1 MAYKSKFMQE
11 MEQQGKLSAAS
22 GTSKYKSK
30 FFQEGN
36 HLEKEVA
43 PAPMRTP
50 TDRTFTGVKTTPA
63 ALKPVAEKPTEQ
75 QNQVSSEIAARTAGA
90 GSRDP
95 IGTAAHMTKIS
106 GLQVQEAELKLNQS
120 KEKLDAA
127 RQKEMVLTEQSKKLA
142 TAHQGLRQLMT
153 QYEMSGDE
161 VTGQA
166 YLLAAEEYNK
176 LLEQYQKDYAAYEK
190 DASVYDE
197 YNSNLL
203 KYQKAYAGYEKNM
216 QAYNTER
223 SEYLQEH
230 PEVALQDASDREIQR
245 ALDRLE
251 SEKSGLILTGKAV
264 DWEAVEDVNRKI
276 DAVKQLQ
283 QKKRL
288 SADNGAWNSGL
299 TAFLDRAEAAIQAGQ
314 MEWFAGVAAVNQ
326 KLSNAF
332 LKIAGSQIA
341 SMGMSMRNADMEAY
355 GKTLME
361 NSNRESKDAAE
372 AMKASRDYMAE
383 ALTGTGKIDGWIIEK
398 MQSVGS
404 MMMDMMAAGST
415 YAMGIPAGADA
426 RKIMA
431 IRAGGSGMLQAQ
443 EEGKTETQQL
453 LMGIV
458 TGALEYASEGMFGGN
473 PIYDAESGWVTKGLE
488 KVIKNPKI
496 MKLFYSDGFG
506 ILSEGIEEW
515 FTAFVE
521 PIAEGFIT
529 LEKPELATAA
539 ELADAF
545 AGGVFLSL
553 MGQGSSVVVREVSG
567 AGRAERQAGRVIQR
581 SDAVQELVSEGLAAK
596 PNTAA
601 FKLATDLQAKL
612 DAGKKLSAAEIG
624 RQLFANQDAIDAG
637 LLVDDEMQPD
647 SEAPEGA
654 LQDPDNG
661 YYAILTA
668 EADGKQTYQLAEVRE
683 DGSIRKIGKPAD
695 DLMAAKRAAQAQ
707 GLNVRHI
714 GKEDVL
720 RDAAQTTMDQVNVA
734 DTESTVAEKPTDM
747 KKTTPANAVDVGYTE
762 VNEGLQ
768 WAGNQNEGGT
778 ENVRT
783 EQADGAGIDRSA
795 GRDAVL
801 DAEGSGAGQ
810 SAEWTAELERR
821 RTARSEIESVV
832 EDLRKRGRL
841 STTSS
846 AALGVMGGSENDRV
860 GVIRQSDETEQLRQI
875 RNRNAEMGLDTVFV
889 TDRLSVNIGTG
900 AMTVSGVHEKGRVV
914 LQVNAADY
922 TVDELADHELYHERA
937 RRDPELVRR
946 TREALQTNY
955 SEEELDALFRHYMNI
970 YSRAYRDRE
979 GMTQEALE
987 EKVCEEMLADA
998 FARHRTSNEIDASVL
1013 SENVREQ
1020 TTGQTEKMVQ
1030 TEIEEQAKRDA
1041 AAETINEEAIKPP
1054 SDIGSIQQDPEFR
1067 QLQKDLQDGVIDR
1080 REYEKELAEYID
1092 RLSDKKSSEEYED
1105 EKDQRFALEGYE
1117 EELPQILDA
1126 GIRQAATMEPV
1137 RDMTGEEFKKGEKDL
1152 TEQVTE
1158 FFEEAGNKAVHPIL
1172 GEVTLNRRGVKDDI
1186 AHGIGRNKAI
1196 TFTAV
1201 PDVIEKGGL
1210 IDYQENWKERGY
1222 DTAVVAAPVSIAE
1235 KPYMMGVVLMR
1246 ENGGNRFYVHEAL
1259 AESEEGAPPF
1269 KTGTAKSGASGGDA
1283 PSVISLLQR
1292 VLDVKKSEQSFAVS
1306 SETDESAEAAEDA
1319 ATGDELTNEIRHTA
1333 GGVESYVLSMPSKA
1347 KKAWNVKKRAA
1358 VKNFARGLWTKA
1370 TPEFN
1375 DVVDSMANEYLETG
1389 AISKDSI
1396 DQAFEELYRF
1406 APESKAKKRTV
1417 KSAFSANVNMMK
1429 SDLAV
1434 VRNALK
1440 NDLEIV
1446 RRYLGERGETAEQTR
1461 YKIEKSL
1468 SVEEIWR
1475 AAKAQKRE
1483 IYRVES
1489 RTLLTDFDKMVVGQL
1504 LRGEIYPHQI
1514 PKRADRKAVME
1525 VYEARNQYE
1534 TTMKWLRHHKKVHD
1548 AMVTSQVMDVIGNFP
1563 DWKDYKRGL
1572 PIKISTMERV
1582 FREIAPSE
1590 EIAEKAIKELLTPVH
1605 EAVADANRLK
1615 NSIRR
1620 RVIALKLSRKADKGK
1635 LSEAAAVQLLGE
1647 AEENI
1652 EQLKKQPAGEM
1663 RDGKTLEEWQAEITN
1678 LWESN
1683 PQLNEEKIRNA
1694 VKVFREI
1701 YDMLFRMANDARVR
1715 NGYEP
1720 VDYRKGYFPHF
1731 MNGKP
1736 DGWMAQLGKMLGVGN
1751 DVTALPTAI
1760 NGLTKNFKPG
1770 KKFFGHELQR
1780 KTGETTLDAVEGLD
1794 RYLEGVADVIYLTD
1808 TIKRLRAF
1816 ASAIRYLST
1825 EDGIKEQIRRVKKM
1839 DIPKEERERRIS
1851 EIRQKSPTTMSVF
1864 VAQLDEYINQLAG
1877 KQSEADR
1884 PMESA
1889 LGRGWYNA
1897 MKWFESRVAVNQV
1910 GLNPGSWATNILPLA
1925 LAQASIRT
1933 DYIARGMW
1941 DTFVNRVRTAAYGDF
1956 DGFEDRSTFLVNRKG
1971 SDRMAKTPAQRV
1983 TARLTAG
1990 MEIIDYFIAESLT
2003 RARVYQNKAQGMS
2016 DYSAMEE
2023 ADAWIPAMMGDRSK
2037 GALPII
2043 FNEKNP
2049 LSKLMTMFQLEQITQ
2064 FQHLFKDLPREKR
2077 KKTAW
2082 AMFINCLLSTISAYI
2097 LNDLLEF
2104 VLGRRPGLDPLGM
2117 INEALGATTGFEAPN
2132 VLDAITG
2139 KDRDWKDEKKPF
2151 SEAGKEIFLD
2161 AMEQVPFVGGLIG
2174 GGRLPISAA
2183 LPDVNALWNA
2193 VSMATDDPETE
2204 ETEGWTADRK
2214 RNTIIK
2220 ELLDPVAYLLP
2231 PVGGGQAKKILET
2244 GAAIYGHGSYNTSG
2258 NLQYPVFRDD
2268 WNTYVGGFIF
2278 GKSSL
2283 DTGVEWVDSGFR
2295 GLNEKYTGAYRE
2307 MIEMGEG
2314 DRESWELLQA
2324 MRDAEVPEGEDVD
2337 AERRRILRESNVS
2350 GEAKYMVYYDLLAT
2364 DTERKRMDELEG
2376 ADPETVFNLF
2386 TDMKELDDNSDKLA
2400 ILRSALTEQEKAILF
2415 DAVKEKENARLQAA
2429 TKYVDSFLYAD
2440 FLEEYKE
2447 KYPDE
2452 KKLPKEGEPGYK
2464 TKSERARLIL
2474 NSIDATKEEKAAV
2487 WQIFVNGEEGKS
2499 NPFSTKIGKEVWDT
2513 IEKLYKQIEED
2524 GGIDWAGRH

>member
-1 MAYKSKFMQE
+1 MAITLEEIKKSYQEKAAGASTGNLQEIKNLYKQKKE
-11 MEQQGKLSAAS
+11 EASAAS
-22 GTSKYKSK
+22 SRS
-30 FFQEGN
+30 ES
-36 HLEKEVA
+36 
-43 PAPMRTP
+43 MRTSLGRRP
-50 TDRTFTGVKTTPA
+50 LGADQPVETVSA
-63 ALKPVAEKPTEQ
+63 KPVAEKPSLQ
-75 QNQVSSEIAARTAGA
+75 QNQISSEIAARTAGA
-90 GSRDP
+90 GSKDP

-120 KEKLDAA
+120 KAKLDAA
-127 RQKEMVLTEQSKKLA
+127 RQKEMALTEQSKKLA
-142 TAHQGLRQLMT
+142 SAHQGLRQLMT

-216 QAYNTER
+216 QTYNTER
-223 SEYLQEH
+223 AEYLQEH
-230 PEVALQDASDREIQR
+230 PEVVLQDASDREIQR

-251 SEKSGLILTGKAV
+251 GEKSGLILTGKAV

-283 QKKRL
+283 QQKRM
-288 SADNGAWNSGL
+288 SADNGLWNSGAE
-299 TAFLDRAEAAIQAGQ
+299 AFIDRSLAAIQAGQ
-314 MEWFAGVAAVNQ
+314 MDWFAGVAAVEQ
-326 KLSNAF
+326 KVSNAV
-332 LKIAGSQIA
+332 LKIVGSQIA
-341 SMGMSMRNADMEAY
+341 GIGMSTGNSAIEEY
-355 GKTLME
+355 GMQLIK
-361 NSNRESKDAAE
+361 NSNKKSEDAAE
-372 AMKASRDYMAE
+372 ALAASREYLNE
-383 ALTGTGKIDGWIIEK
+383 AVIGAGKIDGWIIEK

-426 RKIMA
+426 GKIMA

-443 EEGKTETQQL
+443 KEGKSETEQL
-453 LMGIV
+453 LMGIA
-458 TGALEYASEGMFGGN
+458 TGALEYASERMFGGN

-521 PIAEGFIT
+521 PIAEGFFT
-529 LEKPELATAA
+529 WEKPEMATAA

-553 MGQGSSVVVREVSG
+553 AGQGSSVVVREVSG

-596 PNTAA
+596 PNTEA
-601 FKLATDLQAKL
+601 FKLATELQAKL

-661 YYAILTA
+661 YYAIQTA
-668 EADGKQTYQLAEVRE
+668 EADGKQTYQLVEVRE
-683 DGSIRKIGKPAD
+683 DGSIRKIGQPVD

-946 TREALQTNY
+946 TREALQTNH

-987 EKVCEEMLADA
+987 AKVYEEMLADA
-998 FARHRTSNEIDASVL
+998 SARHRTSNEIDASVL
-1013 SENVREQ
+1013 SEHVREQ
-1020 TTGQTEKMVQ
+1020 TTGQTETMVQ
-1030 TEIEEQAKRDA
+1030 TAIEEQAKRDA

-1067 QLQKDLQDGVIDR
+1067 QLQKDLQEGVIDR

-1092 RLSDKKSSEEYED
+1092 RLSDQKSSEEYED

-1375 DVVDSMANEYLETG
+1375 NVVDSLANEYLETG
-1389 AISKDSI
+1389 TISKDSI
-1396 DQAFEELYRF
+1396 NQAFKELYRF
-1406 APESKAKKRTV
+1406 APESKAKRETV
-1417 KSAFSANVNMMK
+1417 KREFTANVNILK
-1429 SDLAV
+1429 SDLA
-1434 VRNALK
+1434 
-1440 NDLEIV
+1440 DV
-1446 RRYLGERGETAEQTR
+1446 RRYLAARAETTEQAR
-1461 YKIEKSL
+1461 NKVEESL
-1468 SVEEIWR
+1468 SVEEIWK
-1475 AAKAQKRE
+1475 AAKMQKRE

-1489 RTLLTDFDKMVVGQL
+1489 RTLLTDYDKMVVGQL

-1548 AMVTSQVMDVIGNFP
+1548 AMVTSQVMDVIGDFP

-1582 FREIAPSE
+1582 FRKIAPSE
-1590 EIAEKAIKELLTPVH
+1590 EIAEKAIKELMTPVH

-1620 RVIALKLSRKADKGK
+1620 RVMALKLSRKAEKGK

-1736 DGWMAQLGKMLGVGN
+1736 DGLVAQLGKMLGVGN

-1780 KTGETTLDAVEGLD
+1780 KTGETKLDAVEGLD

-1910 GLNPGSWATNILPLA
+1910 GLNPGSWMTNILPLA

-2082 AMFINCLLSTISAYI
+2082 AMFMNCLLSTISAYI

-2104 VLGRRPGLDPLGM
+2104 ALGRRPGLDPLGM

-2183 LPDVNALWNA
+2183 VPDVNALWNA

-2231 PVGGGQAKKILET
+2231 PVGGGQAKKMLET

-2295 GLNEKYTGAYRE
+2295 GLSESYSEAYKNL
-2307 MIEMGEG
+2307 IDMGES
-2314 DRESWELLQA
+2314 DRDSWDVLKA
-2324 MRDAEVPEGEDVD
+2324 MRDAEVPEGENYISRLA
-2337 AERRRILRESNVS
+2337 AERRRILRESSVS
-2350 GEAKYMVYYDLLAT
+2350 GEAKYMVYHDLLAS
-2364 DTERKRMDELEG
+2364 DAERERMDALEG

-2386 TDMKELDDNSDKLA
+2386 ADMKELDDNSDKLA
-2400 ILRSALTEQEKAILF
+2400 ILRSALTEREKAILF

-2440 FLEEYKE
+2440 FLEAYAAAYTGEDGTVQGYSAERVE
-2447 KYPDE
+2447 K
-2452 KKLPKEGEPGYK
+2452 
-2464 TKSERARLIL
+2464 IL
-2474 NSIDATKEEKAAV
+2474 KAMSGVTNEEKAAI
-2487 WQIFVNGEEGKS
+2487 WQITANGEEGKS

-2513 IEKLYKQIEED
+2513 IQKLYDQIEED

>member
-30 FFQEGN
+30 FFQEGG

-50 TDRTFTGVKTTPA
+50 TDRTFAGVKTTPA
-63 ALKPVAEKPTEQ
+63 AMKPVAERPTEQ
-75 QNQVSSEIAARTAGA
+75 QNQISGEIAARTAGA

-120 KEKLDAA
+120 KAKLDAA

-142 TAHQGLRQLMT
+142 SAHQGLRQLMA

-203 KYQKAYAGYEKNM
+203 KYQKAYAAYEKSVADYDEAM
-216 QAYNTER
+216 KPQREYEER
-223 SEYLQEH
+223 LRHVQELRNNRSVDYLQER
-230 PEVALQDASDREIQR
+230 EQSLSAELEEMYRQREILQGSMTSRVMTPEQAEMQKRIDDRISLLTYQQNDIANQLAMRETEDWMEQQKTDIEANGGDQLMQALMAAAGNPRRSQR
-245 ALDRLE
+245 LAETLYEQGYSEAQVRAWLDYAQMLDEQEAYQSALEGKKEYAKEHAVAASAASVPLNLASGIGAVSMWGQKAENLLFGKDTPLNYQNRLMVPGAVARE
-251 SEKSGLILTGKAV
+251 LRSGVSEKIEENTAGKAGSNT
-264 DWEAVEDVNRKI
+264 AFGNLYSG
-276 DAVKQLQ
+276 AYNLGM
-283 QKKRL
+283 
-288 SADNGAWNSGL
+288 SMADSLGTLGL
-299 TAFLDRAEAAIQAGQ
+299 TALGVPPAAASSLLGGAAATSGMVDALERGATQDQALLLGTISGIAEMFFEKYSIDNLINMKSPKTLAQALKNMAIQG
-314 MEWFAGVAAVNQ
+314 GVE
-326 KLSNAF
+326 
-332 LKIAGSQIA
+332 A
-341 SMGMSMRNADMEAY
+341 S
-355 GKTLME
+355 
-361 NSNRESKDAAE
+361 
-372 AMKASRDYMAE
+372 
-383 ALTGTGKIDGWIIEK
+383 
-398 MQSVGS
+398 
-404 MMMDMMAAGST
+404 
-415 YAMGIPAGADA
+415 
-426 RKIMA
+426 
-431 IRAGGSGMLQAQ
+431 
-443 EEGKTETQQL
+443 EEGAT
-453 LMGIV
+453 
-458 TGALEYASEGMFGGN
+458 
-473 PIYDAESGWVTKGLE
+473 
-488 KVIKNPKI
+488 
-496 MKLFYSDGFG
+496 
-506 ILSEGIEEW
+506 
-515 FTAFVE
+515 
-521 PIAEGFIT
+521 T
-529 LEKPELATAA
+529 LA
-539 ELADAF
+539 
-545 AGGVFLSL
+545 
-553 MGQGSSVVVREVSG
+553 
-567 AGRAERQAGRVIQR
+567 
-581 SDAVQELVSEGLAAK
+581 
-596 PNTAA
+596 NTAA
-601 FKLATDLQAKL
+601 DLMFLGDRSELLTMKQEYIAQGYSEEE
-612 DAGKKLSAAEIG
+612 AGQKAALEW
-624 RQLFANQDAIDAG
+624 LAG
-637 LLVDDEMQPD
+637 LTADLVGGFVSGGLFEAGD
-647 SEAPEGA
+647 S
-654 LQDPDNG
+654 
-661 YYAILTA
+661 AIGLVKNKA
-668 EADGKQTYQLAEVRE
+668 
-683 DGSIRKIGKPAD
+683 
-695 DLMAAKRAAQAQ
+695 AAKKQQ
-707 GLNVRHI
+707 S
-714 GKEDVL
+714 
-720 RDAAQTTMDQVNVA
+720 TTDQVNAA
-734 DTESTVAEKPTDM
+734 DTESTVAEKPADM
-747 KKTTPANAVDVGYTE
+747 KKTTPANAADVDYTE

-768 WAGNQNEGGT
+768 WAGNQNKGGT
-778 ENVRT
+778 ENVGT
-783 EQADGAGIDRSA
+783 EQTDGAGIDGSA
-795 GRDAVL
+795 GRENVL

-821 RTARSEIESVV
+821 RTARNEIESVV

-846 AALGVMGGSENDRV
+846 AALGIMGGSENDRI
-860 GVIRQSDETEQLRQI
+860 GVIRQSDETDQLRQI
-875 RNRNAEMGLDTVFV
+875 RNRNAEKGLDTVFV
-889 TDRLSVNIGTG
+889 TDRLSVNIETGT
-900 AMTVSGVHEKGRVV
+900 MTVSGIHEKGRVV

-922 TVDELADHELYHERA
+922 TVEELADHELYHEIA
-937 RRDPELVRR
+937 RKDPELVRR

-955 SEEELDALFRHYMNI
+955 SGEELDALFRHYMNI

-979 GMTQEALE
+979 GMTQKALE
-987 EKVCEEMLADA
+987 AKVYEEMLADA

-1067 QLQKDLQDGVIDR
+1067 QLQKDLQEGVIDR

-1137 RDMTGEEFKKGEKDL
+1137 RAMTGEEFKKGEKDL
-1152 TEQVTE
+1152 TEQVAE
-1158 FFEEAGNKAVHPIL
+1158 FFEETGNKAVHPLI

-1222 DTAVVAAPVSIAE
+1222 DTAVVAAPVTIAE

-1259 AESEEGAPPF
+1259 AESEEGTSPF
-1269 KTGTAKSGASGGDA
+1269 KTGTAKSGTSGGDA

-1292 VLDVKKSEQSFAVS
+1292 VLYVKKSEQSFAVS
-1306 SETDESAEAAEDA
+1306 SETDESAEATEDA

-1333 GGVESYVLSMPSKA
+1333 GGVESYVLAMPSKA
-1347 KKAWNVKKRAA
+1347 KKAWNVKKRTA

-1389 AISKDSI
+1389 TISKNSI
-1396 DQAFEELYRF
+1396 NQAFKELYRF
-1406 APESKAKKRTV
+1406 APESKAKRETV
-1417 KSAFSANVNMMK
+1417 KREFTANVNILK
-1429 SDLAV
+1429 SDLA
-1434 VRNALK
+1434 
-1440 NDLEIV
+1440 DV
-1446 RRYLGERGETAEQTR
+1446 RRYLAARAETTEQAR
-1461 YKIEKSL
+1461 NKVEESL
-1468 SVEEIWR
+1468 SVEEIW
-1475 AAKAQKRE
+1475 KAVKMQKRE

-1620 RVIALKLSRKADKGK
+1620 RVIAMKLSRKADKGK

-1736 DGWMAQLGKMLGVGN
+1736 DGLVAQLGKMLGVGN

-1770 KKFFGHELQR
+1770 KKFFGHEMQR
-1780 KTGETTLDAVEGLD
+1780 KTGETTMDAVEGLD

-1941 DTFVNRVRTAAYGDF
+1941 DTFVNRVRTAAHGDF

-2049 LSKLMTMFQLEQITQ
+2049 LSKLMTMFQLEQIIQ
-2064 FQHLFKDLPREKR
+2064 FQHIFKDLPREKR

-2082 AMFINCLLSTISAYI
+2082 AMFINCLLSVITAYI

-2104 VLGRRPGLDPLGM
+2104 ALGRRPGLDPLGM

-2139 KDRDWKDEKKPF
+2139 KDRDWKDKKKPF

-2220 ELLDPVAYLLP
+2220 ELLDPAAYLLP
-2231 PVGGGQAKKILET
+2231 PVGGGQTKKILET

-2283 DTGVEWVDSGFR
+2283 DTGVGWVDSGFR
-2295 GLNEKYTGAYRE
+2295 GLSESYSEAYKNL
-2307 MIEMGEG
+2307 IDMGEG
-2314 DRESWELLQA
+2314 DRASWELLRA

-2337 AERRRILRESNVS
+2337 AERRRILRESSVS
-2350 GEAKYMVYYDLLAT
+2350 GEAKYMVYHNLLAS
-2364 DTERKRMDELEG
+2364 DTERERMDALEG

-2386 TDMKELDDNSDKLA
+2386 ADMKEQDDNGDKLA

-2440 FLEEYKE
+2440 FLEAYAAAYTGEDGTVQGYSAERVE
-2447 KYPDE
+2447 K
-2452 KKLPKEGEPGYK
+2452 
-2464 TKSERARLIL
+2464 IL
-2474 NSIDATKEEKAAV
+2474 RTMNGVTNNEKAAI
-2487 WQIFVNGEEGKS
+2487 WQITANGKEGKS

-2513 IEKLYKQIEED
+2513 IQKLYDQIEED
-2524 GGIDWAGRH
+2524 GGLDWAGRY